1 MEFSQSYR
9 APIMVHHVMRYA
21 PIIKKAKALID
32 SGELGKLCSF
42 RFALNEGG
50 GHMHNFRRNK
60 LTGGGQMLEK
70 ATHDLDIMLH
80 FMGSSPKRVV
90 AICKQQVFGGDK
102 SNTLC
107 CSNCSEKN
115 TCDMYT
121 ERGENKS
128 GTIKDINVSRDLCVY
143 AKDANIPDNELCL
156 IELENGT
163 FGSQIN
169 TFFIENYY
177 TRVYEIIGNKAIM
190 RICLSALPG
199 ENENIYQGE
208 IGIYP
213 RHGEIQKF
221 NFQYENRIHYNGS
234 PGVFEHFYS
243 LMTGKA
249 TTPYSPVDEA
259 FAAEMIAVAAYRSS
273 DLGEYVTI
281 KDMLPDN
288 QKNIFASI
296 FNK

>member
-1 MEFSQSYR
+1 
-9 APIMVHHVMRYA
+9 
-21 PIIKKAKALID
+21 
-32 SGELGKLCSF
+32 
-42 RFALNEGG
+42 
-50 GHMHNFRRNK
+50 
-60 LTGGGQMLEK
+60 
-70 ATHDLDIMLH
+70 
-80 FMGSSPKRVV
+80 
-90 AICKQQVFGGDK
+90 
-102 SNTLC
+102 
-107 CSNCSEKN
+107 
-115 TCDMYT
+115 
-121 ERGENKS
+121 
-128 GTIKDINVSRDLCVY
+128 
-143 AKDANIPDNELCL
+143 
-156 IELENGT
+156 
-163 FGSQIN
+163 
-169 TFFIENYY
+169 
-177 TRVYEIIGNKAIM
+177 
-190 RICLSALPG
+190 LPG

-234 PGVFEHFYS
+234 PNVFEHFYN